1 MSGTLQ
7 GLSGK
12 DKAKVARL
20 LQRIVETEHTIR
32 KQRAQHQVNQK
43 RNMIALCEPCEPCHS
58 NCVSEH
64 SECHLQAALADLHK
78 TQGLAATSVDLQ
90 KDNAR
95 QDNQTIDCPLWT
107 HCCFP
112 RLWHPR

>member
-20 LQRIVETEHTIR
+20 MQRIVETEHAIR
-32 KQRAQHQVNQK
+32 KQRAQHQVSQK
-43 RNMIALCEPCEPCHS
+43 SNMIALCEPCHC
-58 NCVSEH
+58 NYVSEQ
-64 SECHLQAALADLHK
+64 SKCHLQAVVAELHK
-78 TQGLAATSVDLQ
+78 TQGLAATSVDLH

-95 QDNQTIDCPLWT
+95 QDTQTIYCLGRVAAFHVCGIPANT
-107 HCCFP
+107 SV
-112 RLWHPR
+112 

>member
-32 KQRAQHQVNQK
+32 KQRAQHQVSQK
-43 RNMIALCEPCEPCHS
+43 RNMIALCEPREPCQN

-64 SECHLQAALADLHK
+64 LDCHLQAVLTELRK
-78 TQGLAATSVDLQ
+78 TDGLAATSVDLQ

-95 QDNQTIDCPLWT
+95 QDNQTIDRLLWP

-112 RLWHPR
+112 HLWHPR